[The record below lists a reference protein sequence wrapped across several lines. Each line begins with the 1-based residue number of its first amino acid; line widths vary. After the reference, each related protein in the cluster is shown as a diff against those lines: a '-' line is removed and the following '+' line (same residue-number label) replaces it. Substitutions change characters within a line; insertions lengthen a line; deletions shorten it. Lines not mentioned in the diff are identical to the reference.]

1 LLAQEIEALV
11 ELGQPDRAEPLLQWL
26 EQRAQAVDR
35 PWAQALALR
44 CRALLCSTAGD
55 SAAAL
60 AAVDAAL
67 VQHARNPMPFERART
82 LLVKGRIHRRRK
94 EKRLAAGALQE
105 ALGTFEA
112 VGAPHWAAT
121 TQAELER
128 LGRRPSTADE
138 LTPTERR
145 VAELAAAGLSN
156 HEIAERAFLTTKAVE
171 GNLTRVYRKLGIRSR
186 GGLARAL
193 PATDATHIH

>member
-1 LLAQEIEALV
+1 V
-11 ELGQPDRAEPLLQWL
+11 
-26 EQRAQAVDR
+26 
-35 PWAQALALR
+35 
-44 CRALLCSTAGD
+44 
-55 SAAAL
+55 
-60 AAVDAAL
+60 
-67 VQHARNPMPFERART
+67 
-82 LLVKGRIHRRRK
+82 
-94 EKRLAAGALQE
+94 LQE

-193 PATDATHIH
+193 PTTDKGNTH